1 MGRLTRRQFIKGAA
15 AGAAGLALT
24 GSEPI
29 LARPTLSLSKGVARR
44 SPPNL
49 LFIHTDQQHFQAL
62 SALGARHVR
71 TPNMDRLVRRGT
83 AFSLSYSA
91 NPVCCPARACWY
103 TGLAASRNGMLSNAH
118 KLSPDVPD
126 LGQWLGARGYSPFY
140 SGKWHVP
147 GRDPRASFTCITADL
162 TGLGEHGDPVV
173 SRSAQAF
180 LTSYD
185 GDKPFFLS
193 LGFLQPHDCCYWVF
207 ARPGEVDKLPD
218 GLLER
223 DLPPLPDNYEY
234 HMDEPATLR
243 KHMDGIRKWTARWS
257 PLQWRY
263 YMWSYYRMVE
273 MVDAEIGRVV
283 DALEDSRFASDT
295 LIVWTADHGDGL
307 ARRKM
312 VQKWFLYD
320 EAARVPLVVVPPGG
334 GGEKLDDRHVVSGL
348 DIPATLCDYARA
360 PSPPG
365 CQGRSLRPI
374 LEGKPVQW
382 RVFAVA
388 EANITGRM
396 VRTPEYKLITYKDE
410 SPELLFDMRRDPW
423 EMTNIAGESRY
434 ADVVSELN
442 AKLAKWEQ
450 A

>member
-1 MGRLTRRQFIKGAA
+1 MSKITRRQFIKGAA
-15 AGAAGLALT
+15 AGAAGLAMA
-24 GSEPI
+24 GSKP
-29 LARPTLSLSKGVARR
+29 LFGAPTIARR
-44 SPPNL
+44 STPNL

-62 SALGARHVR
+62 SALGSKLVR
-71 TPNMDRLVRRGT
+71 TPNMDRLLRRGT
-83 AFSLSYSA
+83 TFTMSYSA

-103 TGLAASRNGMLSNAH
+103 TGLPSSRNGMLSNGH
-118 KLSPDVPD
+118 KLNPDVPD

-140 SGKWHVP
+140 SGKWHMP
-147 GRDPRASFTCITADL
+147 GRDANAGFTCLAADPS
-162 TGLGEHGDPVV
+162 GLGEHTDPVV

-207 ARPGEVDKLPD
+207 ARPSDLEKLPD
-218 GLLER
+218 GLSGR
-223 DLPPLPDNYEY
+223 DLPPLPDNFDY
-234 HMDEPATLR
+234 HADEPATMH
-243 KHMDGIRKWTARWS
+243 KQMDKIRKWTARWS

-273 MVDAEIGRVV
+273 MADAEIGRVI

-295 LIVWTADHGDGL
+295 LIILTSDHGDGL

-320 EAARVPLVVVPPGG
+320 EAARVPLTVVGPGVERG
-334 GGEKLDDRHVVSGL
+334 KIDSAHVVSGL
-348 DIPATLCDYARA
+348 DIPATLCDYAGA
-360 PSPPG
+360 AAPPG
-365 CQGRSLRPI
+365 CRGSSLRP
-374 LEGKPVQW
+374 LVEGKPTEW
-382 RVFAVA
+382 REFAVT

-396 VRTPEYKLITYKDE
+396 VRTPEYKLITYKGE